1 MYNISMEK
9 HRNKRWLLVAA
20 IALLLYLSVGC
31 VRSVGYV
38 LSIPDGITITR
49 YGVDRGMF
57 GAVDC
62 RLDVEESDAEV
73 ANGKLS
79 FKLFGLLPL
88 KTVDILCAKDK
99 QVRLG
104 GFPIGLVMNLDGVLV
119 DEIGYVETAAGKVA
133 IGGGIEAGDL
143 ILNLDNT
150 KITSSKDI
158 TDFME
163 NYKSGDKI
171 KVTLR
176 RGGKI
181 LQVSVSPLI
190 DELSGKYR
198 LGLWVQDTV
207 SGVGTTSFIKSDNT
221 FASLGHGIAVND
233 SVLPV
238 CGGKAYNC
246 EIAGINKGFKGT
258 PGELKGVLKH
268 TDNPI
273 GEIYKNT
280 DYGVYGH
287 FNSNADIPE
296 KYYHI
301 GSRINVRNGKAKIY
315 TTVSGCAD
323 FYDVEIIRAM
333 PQSERADRSMVIRVT
348 DKRLLDISG
357 GIVRGMSG
365 SPIIQNDMI
374 IGALTH
380 VFVNDPTKGY
390 GLYLDWMY

>member
-1 MYNISMEK
+1 MEK
-9 HRNKRWLLVAA
+9 RRTGRFLLLSA
-20 IALLLYLSVGC
+20 IALLLYLTLSFVP
-31 VRSVGYV
+31 SVGYI
-38 LSIPDGITITR
+38 LSIPDGITVTS
-49 YGVDRGMF
+49 YSVDKSTF

-62 RLDVEESDAEV
+62 QLDLGGGDGEV
-73 ANGKLS
+73 RGGKLS

-88 KTVDILCAKDK
+88 KTVDVLCAKDK

-119 DEIGYVETAAGKVA
+119 DEIGYVETAAGKVC
-133 IGGGIEAGDL
+133 ISGGIRSGDL
-143 ILNLDNT
+143 ILNLDAT
-150 KITSSKDI
+150 KITSAKDI
-158 TDFME
+158 IAFME
-163 NYKSGDKI
+163 NYEGGEKI
-171 KVTLR
+171 KVTLNR
-176 RGGKI
+176 NGKI
-181 LQVSVSPLI
+181 TQTNISPLI

-198 LGLWVQDTV
+198 LGLWVRDTV

-233 SVLPV
+233 CVLPV
-238 CGGKAYNC
+238 SGGKAYNC
-246 EIAGINKGFKGT
+246 DIAGVNKGSKGV
-258 PGELKGVLKH
+258 PGELKGVLKN
-268 TDNPI
+268 TDTPI

-315 TTVSGCAD
+315 TTVGGTAD

-348 DKRLLDISG
+348 DKRLLDLSG